1 MLDLPRAGIK
11 QEKQES
17 GVEKQEGQEMR
28 IYKEAKTEL
37 AYQLE
42 VCSAGKDGASG
53 GRGVLA

>member
-1 MLDLPRAGIK
+1 MWDLPRPGIK

-37 AYQLE
+37 AYQFE
-42 VCSAGKDGASG
+42 VCSAGKEGASG
-53 GRGVLA
+53 G

>member
-1 MLDLPRAGIK
+1 MWDLPRPGIK

-37 AYQLE
+37 AYQFE
-42 VCSAGKDGASG
+42 VYSAGKGASG
-53 GRGVLA
+53 G